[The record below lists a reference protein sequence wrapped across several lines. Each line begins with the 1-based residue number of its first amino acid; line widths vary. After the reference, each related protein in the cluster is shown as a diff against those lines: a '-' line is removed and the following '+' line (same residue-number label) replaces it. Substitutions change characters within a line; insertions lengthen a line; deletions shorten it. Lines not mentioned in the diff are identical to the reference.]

1 MTPRIKSA
9 LSHGAMAF
17 LYALGMTLALL
28 GVTGLLRHGWLAF
41 WVLMLGCGA
50 CSAVSLGRK
59 GRIVVGCIGAF
70 VGAVWLMIGGAGM
83 IGEVLRALTLHLSG
97 LTTALPMVGAEFTV
111 MVCLLTL
118 AVAWLVTQRGAGAV
132 PALILL
138 ALCAVLL
145 WLTNRPDVLSCL
157 LPAVIACVTLLFRA
171 GDEHTSTLRVLP
183 LAAAVTGVAFIGVWA
198 GGAEFA
204 PMKNLADSIRQR
216 IYDTFFYTQPRDKF
230 TLASEGYYPQG
241 EGQLG
246 GPVTPREVPVMAVIT
261 PRKAYLRGVA
271 KNVYTGRTW
280 VDDTGGKRYLWS
292 ASRFD
297 DKRTSVFNLDLPRL
311 DASADGT
318 LLTPAK
324 LQIRMVTD
332 GVSTLFVPQRVRMLT
347 PEGDLLPYFNM
358 SSEIFA
364 TTNLRAG
371 DVWTVEAPL
380 FTAADAGVSALVNA
394 ADTAADPGWDA
405 ACEAYLQ
412 LPEGTIDPRV
422 YELCAQVTAGIY
434 RPFDRAM
441 AIQRHLQVNY
451 AYTLETA
458 EQSPKHDFVSTFLIE
473 TQEGYCTY
481 FASAMT
487 VMARMAGLPARYVEG
502 YVAYPD
508 ETGLAV
514 VTGLEGHAW
523 TEVYFRGF
531 GWVTFDATPIT
542 ADTTQLPP
550 DMPPQGG
557 DPDNTPEPPENT
569 PEPDTTPEPSD
580 DPPQDEPTPEPS
592 PEPDQQPTP
601 SPAPGEA
608 PDGPEAPQTQPDD
621 DPPNPW
627 KTALLVLLLLAIALR
642 IVLVQPG
649 VQARMAQ
656 TAFRRWMVWAQATH
670 DALRRY
676 GLRRDMAE
684 TPSAFLLRAEKA
696 GVVRVSLA
704 PLAQAENLMFYGH
717 AEPFQEE
724 IDQAQATFASVWKGM
739 SLWQKAVFQ
748 GKRVLMP
755 GRFGMRNDEL

>member
-1 MTPRIKSA
+1 MSPRFRSA
-9 LSHGAMAF
+9 LSHGAMAL
-17 LYALGMTLALL
+17 LYALGMALALL
-28 GVTGLLRHGWLAF
+28 GVTGLLRHGWLAW
-41 WVLMLGCGA
+41 WVLLIGCGA
-50 CSAVSLGRK
+50 CSAASVNRK
-59 GRIVVGCIGAF
+59 VGVIAGCVGAF
-70 VGAVWLMIGGAGM
+70 VGAVWLLIGGAGM
-83 IGEVLRALTLHLSG
+83 IGEVMRALTLHLSG

-111 MVCLLTL
+111 LVCVLTL
-118 AVAWLVTQRGAGAV
+118 IVSWLVTQRGAGAV

-145 WLTNRPDVLSCL
+145 WLTNRPEVLPCL
-157 LPAVIACVTLLFRA
+157 LPSVIACVTLLFRA

-183 LAAAVTGVAFIGVWA
+183 LAAAVSALAFTGVWA
-198 GGAEFA
+198 GGAEFG
-204 PMKNLADSIRQR
+204 PMKELADAIRQR

-280 VDDTGGKRYLWS
+280 VDDTGGKRYLWT

-297 DKRTSVFNLDLPRL
+297 ELRTRVFDLDLPRL
-311 DASADGT
+311 DASADGS

-324 LQIRMVTD
+324 LQVRMVTD
-332 GVSTLFVPQRVRMLT
+332 GASTLFVPQRVRTLT
-347 PEGDLLPYFNM
+347 PEGDLLPYFNV

-364 TTNLRAG
+364 TSNLLAG

-380 FTAADAGVSALVNA
+380 FTASDAGVAALVNA
-394 ADTAADPGWDA
+394 ADSAQDPGWDA
-405 ACEAYLQ
+405 ACETYLQ
-412 LPEGTIDPRV
+412 LPADTIDPRV
-422 YELCAQVTAGIY
+422 YELCGEITDGIY

-441 AIQRHLQVNY
+441 AIQRHLQANY
-451 AYTLETA
+451 AYTLDA
-458 EQSPKHDFVSTFLIE
+458 AVQSNKHDFVSTFLIE
-473 TQEGYCTY
+473 SQEGYCTY

-523 TEVYFRGF
+523 TEIYFRGF
-531 GWVTFDATPIT
+531 GWVTFDATPVS
-542 ADTTQLPP
+542 ADMTQLPP
-550 DMPPQGG
+550 EYTSSGEDPANTPEP
-557 DPDNTPEPPENT
+557 PDNTPEP
-569 PEPDTTPEPSD
+569 S
-580 DPPQDEPTPEPS
+580 DPPADEPTPEPS
-592 PEPDQQPTP
+592 PEPDEQPTP

-627 KTALLVLLLLAIALR
+627 KTALLILLLLALAVR

-649 VQARMAQ
+649 IQARMAQ
-656 TAFRRWMVWAQATH
+656 TAFARWMVWAQATH

-676 GLRRDMAE
+676 GLHRDMAE
-684 TPSAFLLRAEKA
+684 TPSAFLTRAEKA
-696 GVVRVSLA
+696 GAVRLSLA
-704 PLAQAENLMFYGH
+704 ELAQAENLMFYGH

-724 IDQAQATFASVWKGM
+724 IDQAQATFAAVWKGM
-739 SLWQKAVFQ
+739 TPWQKAVFQ
-748 GKRVLMP
+748 GKRVLVPRKM
-755 GRFGMRNDEL
+755 MNDEL